1 MLTRL
6 AVLLSKGL
14 AGLIRLSGFG
24 AGTSLPG
31 KILLGLN
38 PRILAAMNQD
48 WQNSDS
54 GMKTL
59 KPVIAITGTNGKTTT
74 SGLMSAL
81 LSALKPP
88 VSVINNHLGANMLGG
103 IATALA
109 LQTNTWAEITADAA
123 VLEVD
128 EASLK
133 AVMEQMPAQSLV
145 VTNLFR
151 DQLDRYGELD
161 TTARM
166 ILAGINV
173 AKPRT
178 LYLNA
183 DDPLVTHLGDAS
195 SLDSHYSVNVKTF
208 GIDHVHYGEADSRSE
223 NSPDSENTLASLVP
237 FPREVT
243 TCPRCAE
250 QMDLSG
256 NSALHY
262 KQIHFGHLGHYHC
275 PRCGFSRPQPDVC
288 AKQVTLYPDRSYV
301 TLQWYQMDTVQIE
314 LPLPGLFNV
323 YNLLAALAP
332 LIEFSPAIAGDQHP
346 HDWAACQT
354 ALQHYQTVFGRAEH
368 LTIRDKAGRK
378 KSVMVMLIKNPVGAS
393 EVLKLVASDPKG
405 QLCVILN
412 DNYADGRDVSWV
424 WDAQFESLSLAH
436 QQSNSQH
443 RTIWVSGTRAADMA
457 TRLKYA
463 GVDPAVL
470 TLEPNPVH
478 AVMHAVEAM
487 DSEQTLYVLPTYT
500 ALLTLRPFFEDQKH

>member
-1 MLTRL
+1 MMLTRL

-14 AGLIRLSGFG
+14 AGLIRLSGRG

-31 KILLGLN
+31 KLLLGLN
-38 PRILAAMNQD
+38 PRILEAMSQS
-48 WQNSDS
+48 WQQASNGVKPS
-54 GMKTL
+54 

-81 LSALKPP
+81 LSVLKPP
-88 VSVINNHLGANMLGG
+88 ICVINNHLGANMLGG

-109 LQTNTWAEITADAA
+109 LQTNTWGEITADAA

-128 EASLK
+128 EASLR
-133 AVMEQMPAQSLV
+133 AVMDQMPAQSIV

-166 ILAGINV
+166 ILDGIDS
-173 AKPRT
+173 AKPKT

-183 DDPLVTHLGDAS
+183 DDPLVTHLGAGS
-195 SLDSHYSVNVKTF
+195 KLGGHDSFSVKTF
-208 GIDHVHYGEADSRSE
+208 GIDHVYYGENDSRPE
-223 NSPDSENTLASLVP
+223 NSPDNSNTLASLVP

-250 QMDLSG
+250 QTDLSG

-262 KQIHFGHLGHYHC
+262 QQIHFGHLGHYHC

-288 AKQVTLYPDRSYV
+288 AAQVTLYPDRSLV
-301 TLQWYQMDTVQIE
+301 TLQWYQADTIEIE

-332 LIEFSPAIAGDQHP
+332 LKELLELSPLGHSL
-346 HDWAACQT
+346 DWPACQK
-354 ALQHYQTVFGRAEH
+354 ALTDYQTVFGRAEH
-368 LTIRDKAGRK
+368 LTLRDKAGQG

-393 EVLKLVASDPKG
+393 EVLKLVASDPNG
-405 QLCVILN
+405 QLCVVLN
-412 DNYADGRDVSWV
+412 DNYADGRDVSWI
-424 WDAQFESLSLAH
+424 WDAQFESLSNA
-436 QQSNSQH
+436 QKSNTQK
-443 RTIWVSGTRAADMA
+443 RPIWVSGTRAGDMA

-463 GVDPAVL
+463 GLDPVML
-470 TLEPNPVH
+470 TIETDPIQ
-478 AVMHAVEAM
+478 AVMGAVEKM
-487 DSEQTLYVLPTYT
+487 DSGQTLYVLPTYT
-500 ALLTLRPFFEDQKH
+500 ALLTLRPFFEGQKH